1 MKKFNAVLSTLLI
14 AGLMVPFAGCSEE
27 SEKVV
32 TLRVSSWEEYID
44 LGDWDEDEA
53 IELDSLDYAIC
64 PENSM
69 VDDFTEWFNAN
80 HDYRVKVEY
89 STFGTNEDLYNRL
102 SLGDKYDLVCPSDY
116 MIMKLLAE
124 DRLEK
129 YSEEFLTNGTY
140 AENVSPYIAEVYENY
155 GWTEYA
161 ACYMWGT
168 SGFVYNPEK
177 LEKDSDISSCE
188 ILLNSDY
195 NRAVTIKDNVRDAY
209 FATLSI
215 IYNEQLSAGGLTSE
229 QLSAY
234 LNDTASETI
243 AKAEDVLKE
252 IKGNVYSFE
261 TDSGKADMV
270 TGKVVANYQW
280 SGDAVYIMDEAD
292 ADETE
297 LWYSVPEECSNLW
310 FDGWVMLKDG
320 IDGNAQR
327 KEAAEEFVNFL
338 AQSENAVRNMYYIGY
353 TSAIATDTVFE
364 YMEWNYGAETD
375 DTVDYDLSYFFG
387 GDFVLVADA
396 ENFALE
402 ESGINRGRQLF
413 AQYPPSNVI
422 ERSVVMLD
430 FGDKLAEINQMWINV
445 RCPDLKDV
453 DPAIWG
459 IVGAIAGLSAVAVCL
474 YVFRHKIFFAYRPR
488 KGYEKVEN

>member
-1 MKKFNAVLSTLLI
+1 MKKINAVLSALVIAALTL
-14 AGLMVPFAGCSEE
+14 PFAGCADEE
-27 SEKVV
+27 EKVV

-44 LGDWDEDEA
+44 LGGWEEDEV
-53 IELDSLDYAIC
+53 IDLESGDIFG
-64 PENSM
+64 ENSM
-69 VDDFTEWFNAN
+69 VDDFTEWFNST
-80 HDYRVKVEY
+80 HDFKVKVEY

-102 SLGDKYDLVCPSDY
+102 SLGDTYDLVCPSDY

-124 DRLEK
+124 DKLEK
-129 YSEEFLTNGTY
+129 YSKEFLENGTY
-140 AENVSPYIAEVYENY
+140 TKNVSPYIADVYEEY

-168 SGFVYNPEK
+168 SGFVYNPEQ
-177 LEKDSDISSCE
+177 LINERDISSCE
-188 ILLNSDY
+188 ILLNTEY

-215 IYNEQLSAGGLTSE
+215 IYNEQLSAGNLTSE

-234 LNDTASETI
+234 LNDTESGTI
-243 AKAEDVLKE
+243 EKAEDVLKE

-292 ADETE
+292 ADDTE

-320 IDGNAQR
+320 IDGNGQR
-327 KEAAEEFVNFL
+327 REAAEEFVNFL
-338 AQSENAVRNMYYIGY
+338 AQPENAVRNMYYIGY
-353 TSAIATDTVFE
+353 TSSIATDTVFE
-364 YMEWNYGAETD
+364 YMEWNYGAEGQ

-387 GDFVLVADA
+387 DDAVLVADA
-396 ENFALE
+396 ENFALD

-430 FGDKLAEINQMWINV
+430 FGDKLSEINQMWINV

-453 DPAIWG
+453 SPAVWG
-459 IVGAIAGLSAVAVCL
+459 IVGGIAGASAIAVCL
-474 YVFRHKIFFAYRPR
+474 YIFRHKIFFSYRPK

>member
-1 MKKFNAVLSTLLI
+1 MKKLLAVLSAISLAALC
-14 AGLMVPFAGCSEE
+14 VPFAGCSEKNGGE
-27 SEKVV
+27 I

-44 LGDWDEDEA
+44 LGGWDEDEV
-53 IELDSLDYAIC
+53 IDLESGDIFG
-64 PENSM
+64 ENSM
-69 VDDFTEWFNAN
+69 VDDFTEWFNST
-80 HDYRVKVEY
+80 HDYKVKVEY

-124 DRLEK
+124 EKVEK
-129 YSEEFLTNGTY
+129 YSEDFLKDGEYTK
-140 AENVSPYIAEVYENY
+140 NVSPYIAEVFESH

-177 LEKDSDISSCE
+177 LVNDSDISSCK
-188 ILLNSDY
+188 ILLNTDY
-195 NRAVTIKDNVRDAY
+195 NRSVTIKDNVRDAY

-215 IYNEQLSAGGLTSE
+215 INYDNLSVGGLTPE
-229 QLSAY
+229 QYSAY
-234 LNDTASETI
+234 LNNTDSATI

-252 IKGNVYSFE
+252 IKANVYSFE

-327 KEAAEEFVNFL
+327 REAAEEFVNFL
-338 AQSENAVRNMYYIGY
+338 SRPENAVRNMNYIGY

-364 YMEWNYGAETD
+364 YMEWNYGAETEN
-375 DTVDYDLSYFFG
+375 TVDYDLSYFFG
-387 GDFVLVADA
+387 DGYVVTADA
-396 ENFALE
+396 ENFDGAKPRQTVVRAISPRE
-402 ESGINRGRQLF
+402 RNRAKRNY
-413 AQYPPSNVI
+413 A
-422 ERSVVMLD
+422 R
-430 FGDKLAEINQMWINV
+430 
-445 RCPDLKDV
+445 
-453 DPAIWG
+453 
-459 IVGAIAGLSAVAVCL
+459 
-474 YVFRHKIFFAYRPR
+474 FRR
-488 KGYEKVEN
+488 